1 MPAAEKLDEPF
12 HPISGPKASAE
23 VVDQITHAI
32 SSGRFLPGSRLPN
45 IDELA
50 RLMSVS
56 RPTVGDALRALAKAG
71 VIETRRGNTGGVL
84 VNSSFVPP
92 RLLGLA
98 FRRGAHTLSALVEA
112 RRPVEME
119 LALLAGRRATDQDFT
134 DLRKAVEMLK
144 ASVGDPR
151 RWVQT
156 NNLFHYTVG
165 RAARSPMLS
174 QFQHEVIQE
183 MTVVLDGW
191 NAEYYSGPDRVIA
204 MHQQTL
210 EALQSRDPDQI
221 RKAMADHLN
230 DAETIAPDLD
240 RRLVKPRRS
249 SHSARPRPAKPRT
262 RLGHRQGS
270 G

>member
-1 MPAAEKLDEPF
+1 MPAPEKLDEPF

-32 SSGRFLPGSRLPN
+32 SSGRFHPGSRLPN

-50 RLMSVS
+50 RLMNVS
-56 RPTVGDALRALAKAG
+56 RPTVGDALRVLAKAG

-92 RLLGLA
+92 RLLRLA
-98 FRRGAHTLSALVEA
+98 FRRGAHKLSALVEA

-119 LALLAGRRATDQDFT
+119 LALLAGQRATEQDFM
-134 DLRKAVEMLK
+134 DLRKSVEMLK
-144 ASVGDPR
+144 ESVGDPR
-151 RWVQT
+151 RWVQA

-165 RAARSPMLS
+165 RAARSPVLS
-174 QFQHEVIQE
+174 QFQHEVIQD

-191 NAEYYSGPDRVIA
+191 NAEYYSE
-204 MHQQTL
+204 TL
-210 EALQSRDPDQI
+210 DALLTRDPDRI

-230 DAETIAPDLD
+230 DAETIAPGLD
-240 RRLVKPRRS
+240 RRLVKPHRTS
-249 SHSARPRPAKPRT
+249 RPARARKATPAR
-262 RLGHRQGS
+262 G
-270 G
+270 